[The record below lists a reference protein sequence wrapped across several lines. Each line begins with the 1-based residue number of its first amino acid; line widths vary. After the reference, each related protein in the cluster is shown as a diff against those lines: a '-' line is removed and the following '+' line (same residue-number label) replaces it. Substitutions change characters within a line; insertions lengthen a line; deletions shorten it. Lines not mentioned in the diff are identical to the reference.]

1 MVLVE
6 PEWVRACAAQ
16 VDTAAA
22 AISATDVGTTA
33 ETAGDG
39 VPGSETQWSARQVGV
54 HLRLIAE
61 DFASDISA
69 MGQAVRGMGDSYE
82 VVDKALAGN
91 FTKLF

>member
-1 MVLVE
+1 MVLVD
-6 PEWVRACAAQ
+6 PDLLRAFAAQ
-16 VDTAAA
+16 VDKAAA

-39 VPGSETQWSARQVGV
+39 LPGSETQWASCQVGV

-61 DFASDISA
+61 DFANDISA

-82 VVDKALAGN
+82 VTDEALAGN
-91 FTKLF
+91 FTQLF

>member
-1 MVLVE
+1 MLVD
-6 PEWVRACAAQ
+6 PDLLRAFAAQ

-54 HLRLIAE
+54 HLRFIAE
-61 DFASDISA
+61 DIANDIAA
-69 MGQAVRGMGDSYE
+69 MGKAVRGQGDSYE
-82 VVDKALAGN
+82 VTDEALAGN
-91 FTKLF
+91 FTRLF